1 MAVITISRQFGAG
14 GRTLGQM
21 IAEKMGYDF
30 VDDVI
35 IQEVAKKAKV
45 TTRSVKSIERMAGG
59 RLSKIFSGLISS
71 EYIDRIVGDEK
82 GYIDEEI
89 YVDLLHEVIKEIA
102 ERDNIIIMGRG
113 GQYILQDFANAF
125 HILLVSDI
133 ENRIKFIQRYYN
145 LSASKAEKA
154 VIQGEKRRANLYAKF
169 GRQDYNQPQLYHLV
183 LNMSKMSLEK
193 ALNIVCSMVVDD

>member
-21 IAEKMGYDF
+21 IADELGYDF

-59 RLSKIFSGLISS
+59 KLSKMFSGLISS
-71 EYIDRIVGDEK
+71 NYVDRMVGEGK

-89 YVDLLHEVIKEIA
+89 YVDLLNDVVKELA
-102 ERDNIIIMGRG
+102 EQDNIVLMGRG
-113 GQYILQDFANAF
+113 GQYVLQDFANAF
-125 HILLVSDI
+125 HLLLVSDI
-133 ENRIKFIQRYYN
+133 ESRIKFMQRYYE
-145 LSASKAEKA
+145 LSTSKAERA
-154 VIQGEKRRANLYAKF
+154 VMQGEKRRANLYAKF
-169 GRQDYNQPQLYHLV
+169 GKQDYNEPHLYHLV
-183 LNMSKMSLEK
+183 LNMNKISMEK
-193 ALNIVCSMVVDD
+193 ALKIVCNMVIDA